1 MNEPQRTKRSHSY
14 PFVRV
19 TTVMLIITANRSG
32 SCLQSQGSPG
42 LLNALKGIDISMSC
56 ETIGYEAVPW
66 AHALEHTAGRGL
78 GELMEPLGPLLEEV
92 GSQGGRT

>member
-1 MNEPQRTKRSHSY
+1 MSPKEQRSHSY

-42 LLNALKGIDISMSC
+42 LLKAFKGIDISMSC
-56 ETIGYEAVPW
+56 GAIGYEAVP
-66 AHALEHTAGRGL
+66 
-78 GELMEPLGPLLEEV
+78 
-92 GSQGGRT
+92 